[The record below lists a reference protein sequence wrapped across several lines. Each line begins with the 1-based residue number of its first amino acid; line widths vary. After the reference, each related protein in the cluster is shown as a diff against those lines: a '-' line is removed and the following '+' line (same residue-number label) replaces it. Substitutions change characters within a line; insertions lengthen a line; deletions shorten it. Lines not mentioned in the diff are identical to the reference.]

1 MGGGRHLRQRGT
13 LGLAHQAFQNEE
25 EGTGEVSDE
34 FIAVYGHWDGLAE
47 PLRLGRLYTHRAAA
61 REVFEYE
68 FEREVLERPDMAGL
82 KLDPRLSQFA
92 GRQYPPQGQITF
104 GAFADASPDRWGRAL
119 LRRRLERAQRAGRAD
134 PKARLYESD
143 YLLGVHD
150 RYRAG
155 ALRFR
160 RNDAGPFLD
169 DQHDIAAPPFVQL
182 RVLEAASLAL
192 ERDENNT
199 ASEADEW
206 LRMLIAPGGSL
217 GGARPKAS
225 VVDPTGHL
233 WIAKFPSV
241 RDDCDVGAWEM
252 VVHTLAKAC
261 GLNVPDALVRR
272 FGSAHH
278 TFLVKRFDRTA
289 QGRRRHFASAM
300 NLTGHQDGDD
310 ASTGASYLE
319 IAQVLMTDG
328 ASTDADL
335 RELWSRIVFNL
346 LVSNTDDHLRNHGFV
361 LEPGRGWRLSPAFDM
376 NPVPHAHGLKLNIS
390 EADNAMDLELAR
402 SVALYFRLS
411 ATEAMDIINRQQQ
424 VVAQWRTIA
433 DSLGIS
439 ALQQR
444 RLADAFLLVE
454 SRI

>member
-1 MGGGRHLRQRGT
+1 M
-13 LGLAHQAFQNEE
+13 
-25 EGTGEVSDE
+25 
-34 FIAVYGHWDGLAE
+34 
-47 PLRLGRLYTHRAAA
+47 
-61 REVFEYE
+61 
-68 FEREVLERPDMAGL
+68 
-82 KLDPRLSQFA
+82 
-92 GRQYPPQGQITF
+92 
-104 GAFADASPDRWGRAL
+104 
-119 LRRRLERAQRAGRAD
+119 
-134 PKARLYESD
+134 
-143 YLLGVHD
+143 
-150 RYRAG
+150 
-155 ALRFR
+155 
-160 RNDAGPFLD
+160 
-169 DQHDIAAPPFVQL
+169 
-182 RVLEAASLAL
+182 
-192 ERDENNT
+192 

-278 TFLVKRFDRTA
+278 TFLVKRFDRTDK
-289 QGRRRHFASAM
+289 GRRRHFASAM
-300 NLTGHQDGDD
+300 NLSGHQDGDD

-346 LVSNTDDHLRNHGFV
+346 LVSNTDDHLRNHGFL
-361 LEPGRGWRLSPAFDM
+361 LEPGRGWTLSPAFDM

-390 EADNAMDLELAR
+390 EVDNAMDLGLAQ
-402 SVALYFRLS
+402 SVAPYFRVS
-411 ATEAMDIINRQQQ
+411 VEQAEEIISNQVQ
-424 VVAQWRTIA
+424 VVSQWRTIA
-433 DSLGIS
+433 GSLAIP
-439 ALQQR
+439 AREQQQLEAAF
-444 RLADAFLLVE
+444 RLAVCA
-454 SRI
+454 

>member
-1 MGGGRHLRQRGT
+1 MSNGH
-13 LGLAHQAFQNEE
+13 
-25 EGTGEVSDE
+25 
-34 FIAVYGHWDGLAE
+34 IAVYGDWYGLAE

-61 REVFEYE
+61 REVFDYE
-68 FEREVLERPDMAGL
+68 FEGEVLSRPDMAGL
-82 KLDPRLSQFA
+82 KLDPRLGWFA
-92 GRQYPPQGQITF
+92 GRQYPPQGQEAF
-104 GAFADASPDRWGRAL
+104 GAFSDASPDRWGRML
-119 LRRRLERAQRAGRAD
+119 MRRRLERAQRAGRAD

-150 RYRAG
+150 AYRAG

-160 RNDAGPFLD
+160 RNDEGPFLD
-169 DQHDIAAPPFVQL
+169 DQHDVAAPPFVQL
-182 RVLEAASLAL
+182 RALEAASLAL

-252 VVHTLAKAC
+252 VVYTLAKAC

-300 NLTGHQDGDD
+300 NLTGRQDGDD

-319 IAQVLMTDG
+319 IARVLMTDG

-335 RELWSRIVFNL
+335 RELWSRVVFNL
-346 LVSNTDDHLRNHGFV
+346 LVSNTDDHLRNHGFL
-361 LEPGRGWRLSPAFDM
+361 LEPGRGWALSPAFDM
-376 NPVPHAHGLKLNIS
+376 NPVPHAHGLTLNIS

-402 SVALYFRLS
+402 SVAPYFRVS
-411 ATEAMDIINRQQQ
+411 VEQAEEIVSNQIQ
-424 VVAQWRTIA
+424 VVSQWRTIA
-433 DSLGIS
+433 DSLAIL
-439 ALQQR
+439 AREQQQMDAAF
-444 RLADAFLLVE
+444 RLAVRA
-454 SRI
+454 

>member
-1 MGGGRHLRQRGT
+1 MNN
-13 LGLAHQAFQNEE
+13 GL
-25 EGTGEVSDE
+25 
-34 FIAVYGHWDGLAE
+34 IAVYGDWDGLAE
-47 PLRLGRLYTHRAAA
+47 PLRLGRLYTHPAAA
-61 REVFEYE
+61 QEVFEYE
-68 FEREVLERPDMAGL
+68 FDDEVLNRPDMAGL
-82 KLDPRLSQFA
+82 KLDPRLGWFT
-92 GRQYPPQGQITF
+92 GRQYPPQGQETF
-104 GAFADASPDRWGRAL
+104 GAFSDASPDRWGRL
-119 LRRRLERAQRAGRAD
+119 LMRRQLERAQRAGRAD

-143 YLLGVHD
+143 YLMGVHD
-150 RYRAG
+150 AYRVG

-160 RNDAGPFLD
+160 RDDEGPFQD

-182 RVLEAASLAL
+182 RALEAASLAL
-192 ERDENNT
+192 ERDEDNT

-241 RDDCDVGAWEM
+241 RDDHDVGAWEM
-252 VVHTLAKAC
+252 VVYTLARAC
-261 GLNVPDALVRR
+261 GLDVSDALVRR

-278 TFLVKRFDRTA
+278 TFLVKRFDRTL

-310 ASTGASYLE
+310 ASTGVSYLE

-346 LVSNTDDHLRNHGFV
+346 LVSNTDDHLRNHGFL
-361 LEPGRGWRLSPAFDM
+361 LEQGQGWALSPAFDM
-376 NPVPHAHGLKLNIS
+376 NPVSRSHGLKLNIS
-390 EADNAMDLELAR
+390 ESDNAIDLELAQ
-402 SVALYFRLS
+402 SVAPYFRVS
-411 ATEAMDIINRQQQ
+411 VEQVEEIISNQIH
-424 VVAQWRTIA
+424 VVSQWRTIA
-433 DSLGIS
+433 DSLSIS
-439 ALQQR
+439 HREQQQMEAAF
-444 RLADAFLLVE
+444 RLAVHA
-454 SRI
+454 